1 MRSNTA
7 IIGVG
12 RCLPRIDQVSIL
24 IHEQTEFFRPFV
36 YMRRPCC
43 FPGSVP
49 PRMARICAGSVPTLR
64 SPRMI
69 PGGTE
74 NTSNGSSITSPHLP
88 LPLPRP
94 GTQLPTPQPPPRLRS
109 GGASDL
115 LRRPFHHLAVYLAVG
130 GAFATD
136 HQHTRLRVEF
146 QCLAHIA
153 VCRRRQSA
161 PPPRPI
167 RRPRSGGR
175 HRRRRRGWRLCGA
188 WLIVTP
194 IGTLCRAER

>member
-1 MRSNTA
+1 MITPREATQQSSGQGDAYRVSTRSPSSFTN
-7 IIGVG
+7 
-12 RCLPRIDQVSIL
+12 
-24 IHEQTEFFRPFV
+24 RPSSFTRSFICGDHV
-36 YMRRPCC
+36 A

-64 SPRMI
+64 SPRMN

-74 NTSNGSSITSPHLP
+74 NSPNGSSITSPRLP

-94 GTQLPTPQPPPRLRS
+94 GTQLPNPQPPPRPRS

-153 VCRRRQSA
+153 
-161 PPPRPI
+161 I
-167 RRPRSGGR
+167 DDDGEYGGYAA
-175 HRRRRRGWRLCGA
+175 HG
-188 WLIVTP
+188 
-194 IGTLCRAER
+194 